1 MSASGAP
8 TDSPAAPL
16 ADTPFRSDVT
26 WPICEPEFVVQQLKQ
41 LLAAD
46 CNNGK
51 LFYKSYGPYSKL
63 TDVQKNKVKEFFD
76 SQSDEVKRRVH
87 DGALTSSTTHNANS
101 SARAEATNKDD
112 RARLLQLSQ
121 YPEAQ
126 AFWTA
131 TKNPLDREEL
141 DDDNVTTLTAY
152 RGLAG
157 IFNDY
162 PTTNFQNLAIEYEG
176 NLPLAPYVARKGAE
190 SIVAQVWDIDPNN
203 SARPERDE
211 KWVQKNWKELRAT
224 LTKIFTNFTK
234 SGEQDGQD
242 KAGEW
247 LKFSSNYSNVH
258 IYAIL
263 VVPMGV
269 MDQFGKALPAEHQR
283 DSGRASDNRDLSL
296 SPSAVNKRR
305 QRERKATENG
315 SSSSS
320 SSVASKT
327 TKTSHSAASI
337 SEVVGASMRNANQQ
351 QALASILQ
359 FGDPE
364 ARARALAALTTIAYE
379 PVSGMTTPATM
390 GTPLLTDEDDNNAY
404 NPGHYMDYAVGDGDT
419 M

>member
-1 MSASGAP
+1 
-8 TDSPAAPL
+8 
-16 ADTPFRSDVT
+16 
-26 WPICEPEFVVQQLKQ
+26 
-41 LLAAD
+41 
-46 CNNGK
+46 
-51 LFYKSYGPYSKL
+51 
-63 TDVQKNKVKEFFD
+63 
-76 SQSDEVKRRVH
+76 
-87 DGALTSSTTHNANS
+87 
-101 SARAEATNKDD
+101 
-112 RARLLQLSQ
+112 LLQLSQ

-296 SPSAVNKRR
+296 SHSAVNKRR

-315 SSSSS
+315 SSSSSSS

-337 SEVVGASMRNANQQ
+337 SEVVGASLRNANQQ
-351 QALASILQ
+351 QALSSILQ

-390 GTPLLTDEDDNNAY
+390 GTPLPTDEDDNNDY
-404 NPGHYMDYAVGDGDT
+404 NPGDYMDYAVGDGDT